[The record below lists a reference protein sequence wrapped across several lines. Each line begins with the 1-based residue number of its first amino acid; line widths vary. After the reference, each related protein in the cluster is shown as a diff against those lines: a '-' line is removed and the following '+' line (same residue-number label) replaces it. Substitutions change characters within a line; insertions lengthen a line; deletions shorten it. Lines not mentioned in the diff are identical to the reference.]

1 MTDQPLVFVID
12 DDPLIRSSLEFL
24 FNSAGI
30 PVEAF
35 ASAKEFL
42 ARPDYDGPSCLVLDL
57 RLPELDGL
65 AFQKHLSQ
73 SGIAIPIVFLSGEA
87 DVESTA
93 EAMRDGAVD
102 FLVKPADDT
111 RLLDAVTR
119 ALARAA
125 EGWRRC
131 RERLERDKRIA
142 RLTPRERQ
150 VADLVAEGLLNKQI
164 AYALGISEET
174 VKVHRGRV
182 TRKLGVD
189 SVPALVRLLDR
200 RVS

>member
-1 MTDQPLVFVID
+1 
-12 DDPLIRSSLEFL
+12 
-24 FNSAGI
+24 
-30 PVEAF
+30 
-35 ASAKEFL
+35 
-42 ARPDYDGPSCLVLDL
+42 
-57 RLPELDGL
+57 
-65 AFQKHLSQ
+65 
-73 SGIAIPIVFLSGEA
+73 
-87 DVESTA
+87 
-93 EAMRDGAVD
+93 MRDGAVD